1 MQDTDKIVMKQIA
14 VSGYFDDLRSRDV
27 RFLEEASHLGDL
39 NVLLWRD
46 EASHPSKFPQAE
58 RLYFLESLRYVS
70 RVWLVDRPQGSMLP
84 QAPGFQPDGWAAQE
98 AEGADA
104 DAAARQNFCIAHNME
119 YHGIK
124 DTRLNGFPIPEGV
137 EIPSGRAKVIV
148 TGCYD
153 WLHSGHVRFFEEV
166 SGLGDLYVAVGNDA
180 NVRFLK
186 GEGHP
191 LQTQNERRYMVQAIR
206 FVKQVLVT
214 SGWGWMDV
222 EPEIELLKPDI
233 YAVNEDG
240 DKPEKREFCAQHH
253 LEYVVLKRLP
263 KEGLP
268 RRQSTDLRG
277 F

>member
-1 MQDTDKIVMKQIA
+1 MKQIA
-14 VSGYFDDLRSRDV
+14 VSGDFDDLRSKDM
-27 RFLEEASHLGDL
+27 RFLEEASHLGEL

-46 EASHPSKFPQAE
+46 EAAHGCNVASHPCKFPEVE
-58 RLYFLESLRYVS
+58 RRYFLESVRYVS
-70 RVWLVDRPQGSMLP
+70 RVWLVDRPEGAALP
-84 QAPGFQPDGWAAQE
+84 QARGFQPDAWAVNAI
-98 AEGADA
+98 
-104 DAAARQNFCIAHNME
+104 AAANGSTDPRQDFCKKHNLE
-119 YHGIK
+119 YHEIR
-124 DTRLNGFPIPEGV
+124 DAQLSGFPIPQGV
-137 EIPSGRAKVIV
+137 EVPSGHKKVIV

-180 NVRFLK
+180 NVTFLK
-186 GEGHP
+186 GAGHP
-191 LQTQNERRYMVQAIR
+191 LQTQDERRYMVQAIR

-214 SGWGWMDV
+214 SGWGWMDA
-222 EPEIELLKPDI
+222 EPEIEMLKPEF

-240 DKPEKREFCAQHH
+240 DKPEKREFCAQHG